1 MLIAEAINETAG
13 ARGDRAD
20 LVIIGNGI
28 AGMTAAIEARKLEP
42 RMRIV
47 IVTAQNHPTINTPVL
62 KQFTVG
68 GLSREQLAAYPLGTE
83 RTLGLEMLHARVTH
97 IRAADNEL
105 VFADGSTYGYQSLL
119 IATGSRPV
127 SLPAT
132 LPGYDLDGVLTLH
145 RLPDYLSL
153 VRRLQVR
160 GEGEVREVV
169 VVGGGIHAGET
180 VESLLRRGLVV
191 HWLLRR
197 DRVYSRVLD
206 KRASD
211 LALEHFRHQGAHIW
225 QRTELVGIIGLIG
238 CVTGVATTQHEH
250 LSCQLVLFC
259 TGTVPALELA
269 RACDSPLETARGIQV
284 DTRLAT
290 SLTGVYAAGDV
301 AALKNPWTGGYETRA
316 QWAAAVEQG
325 RRAALSVTGRDEHP
339 PRSFGAPWHATLLGD
354 LALLTVGMTR
364 ESNDTEA
371 LTHEQ
376 DGGYYRMTVRQNQ
389 LIGYLALGPRP
400 VDGVGIKRLID
411 EGIPWADA
419 AESLL
424 TGTFEAHTFFPRH
437 HTAQLRTSSSPTRFA
452 QGQFEAN
459 VDQTTPRGLQSS
471 GSLLAV
477 GGRTRRSARPMLSH
491 KPWPSIQHEV
501 HACIGC
507 NACLLAC
514 PALADPLN
522 IDALNQETLSGPTS
536 EPVIRFA
543 RACYQCGACVDPCPV
558 GLHRDAMMLWLKV
571 CLLRTDA
578 GQNEEG
584 TSYVTQ

>member
-1 MLIAEAINETAG
+1 MHIAEEINGGAG
-13 ARGDRAD
+13 ERGERAD

-28 AGMTAAIEARKLEP
+28 AGMTTAIEARKLEP

-47 IVTAQNHPTINTPVL
+47 IVTTQNHPTINTPVL

-68 GLSREQLAAYPLGTE
+68 GLAREQLVAYPLGTE
-83 RTLGLEMLHARVTH
+83 RTLDLEMLHARVTH
-97 IRAADNEL
+97 IRAAGNEL

-127 SLPAT
+127 SLPSA

-145 RLPDYLSL
+145 RLPDYLNL
-153 VRRLQVR
+153 QRRLQVR
-160 GEGEVREVV
+160 DEGEVREVV

-180 VESLLRRGLVV
+180 VEGLVRRGLVV
-191 HWLLRR
+191 HWLLRG
-197 DRVYSRVLD
+197 DRVHSRVLD
-206 KRASD
+206 RRASD
-211 LALEHFRHQGAHIW
+211 LTLEHFRNMGAHIW
-225 QRTELVGIIGLIG
+225 QSTELVGIIGLIG
-238 CVTGVATTQHEH
+238 CVTGVATTQHDY
-250 LSCQLVLFC
+250 LSCQIVLIC

-284 DTRLAT
+284 DMRLAT

-301 AALKNPWTGGYETRA
+301 AALKNPWTGGYETRP

-325 RRAALSVTGRDEHP
+325 RQAAFSMTGRDAHP
-339 PRSFGAPWHATLLGD
+339 FGTPWHSTLIGD

-364 ESNDTEA
+364 ESEDTDA

-376 DGGYYRMTVRQNQ
+376 DGAYYRLTVRQNQ
-389 LIGYLALGPRP
+389 LIGYLALGPQQ
-400 VDGVGIKRLID
+400 VDGVGVKRLID
-411 EGIPWADA
+411 EGTPWADA

-424 TGTFEAHTFFPRH
+424 TGTFEAHTFFAQQ
-437 HTAQLRTSSSPTRFA
+437 HTSQVLNEGHLTGFSL
-452 QGQFEAN
+452 GQSESLEG
-459 VDQTTPRGLQSS
+459 QTTPSPLQSS
-471 GSLLAV
+471 GSLLAI
-477 GGRTRRSARPMLSH
+477 GEHWGSSASPPLLH
-491 KPWPSIQHEV
+491 KTWPGILHEV

-514 PALADPLN
+514 PALSDPLN
-522 IDALNQETLSGPTS
+522 IDVLNQETLSGPTS

-543 RACYQCGACVDPCPV
+543 QSCYQCGACVDPCPV
-558 GLHRDAMMLWLKV
+558 GLHRDAMMMWLKV

-578 GQNEEG
+578 GQ
-584 TSYVTQ
+584 

>member
-13 ARGDRAD
+13 ARGGRAD

-28 AGMTAAIEARKLEP
+28 AGMTAAIETRKLDP
-42 RMRIV
+42 AMRIV
-47 IVTAQNHPTINTPVL
+47 IVTEQNHPTINTPVL

-68 GLSREQLAAYPLGTE
+68 GLSREQLVAYPLGTE

-97 IRAADNEL
+97 IRQASSEL
-105 VFADGSTYGYQSLL
+105 VFADGSTYGYRSLL
-119 IATGSRPV
+119 LATGSRPA

-132 LPGYDLDGVLTLH
+132 LPGKDLDGVLTLH
-145 RLPDYLSL
+145 RLKDYLSL

-160 GEGEVREVV
+160 GIGEVREVV

-197 DRVYSRVLD
+197 ERMYSRVLD

-211 LALEHFRHQGAHIW
+211 LALEHFRQQGAHIW
-225 QRTELVGIIGLIG
+225 QHAELVGILGLIG
-238 CVTGVATTQHEH
+238 CVAGVATTRHDY

-269 RACDSPLETARGIQV
+269 HACDSPLETARGIQV
-284 DTRLAT
+284 DARLAT
-290 SLTGVYAAGDV
+290 STAGIYAAGDV

-325 RRAALSVTGRDEHP
+325 RRAALSVTGRDQHP
-339 PRSFGAPWHATLLGD
+339 GRPFGTPWHATLLGD
-354 LALLTVGMTR
+354 LSLLTVGMTQ
-364 ESNDTEA
+364 ETSDTEA

-411 EGIPWADA
+411 EGVPWADA

-424 TGTFEAHTFFPRH
+424 CGTFEAHTFFPRH
-437 HTAQLRTSSSPTRFA
+437 HTAQLLTSSSPTRYA
-452 QGQFEAN
+452 QGSYEAYD
-459 VDQTTPRGLQSS
+459 DQPRGRESS
-471 GSLLAV
+471 GSLPAL
-477 GGRTRRSARPMLSH
+477 GGRPRRSARPVLSH

-578 GQNEEG
+578 GQHEEG
-584 TSYVTQ
+584 TGYATQ

>member
-1 MLIAEAINETAG
+1 MQIAEAINEVAD
-13 ARGDRAD
+13 ARGERAE

-68 GLSREQLAAYPLGTE
+68 GLSREQLVAYPLGTE
-83 RTLGLEMLHARVTH
+83 RTLDLEMLHARVTH

-119 IATGSRPV
+119 IATGSHPV

-145 RLPDYLSL
+145 RLPDYLNL
-153 VRRLQVR
+153 ARRLQVR

-191 HWLLRR
+191 HWLLRG

-206 KRASD
+206 HRASD

-238 CVTGVATTQHEH
+238 CVTGVATTQHEY
-250 LSCQLVLFC
+250 LSCQIVLIC

-269 RACDSPLETARGIQV
+269 RACDSPLETARGVQV
-284 DTRLAT
+284 DMRLAT

-325 RRAALSVTGRDEHP
+325 RQAAISMTGRDAHL
-339 PRSFGAPWHATLLGD
+339 FGTPWHATLLGD

-364 ESNDTEA
+364 ESEDTDA

-376 DGGYYRMTVRQNQ
+376 DGGYYRLTVRQNQ

-400 VDGVGIKRLID
+400 VDGVGVKRLID
-411 EGIPWADA
+411 EGTPWADA

-424 TGTFEAHTFFPRH
+424 TGTFEAHTFFARRH
-437 HTAQLRTSSSPTRFA
+437 TTQLLNESSLTRFS
-452 QGQFEAN
+452 QGQSESLEG
-459 VDQTTPRGLQSS
+459 QTTPPHLQSS
-471 GSLLAV
+471 GSLLVV
-477 GGRTRRSARPMLSH
+477 GGHRGRSARPTLLH

-522 IDALNQETLSGPTS
+522 IDVLNQETLSGPTS

-578 GQNEEG
+578 GQQERGN
-584 TSYVTQ
+584 SYVTQ